1 MMLSTCC
8 SLCVFVSL
16 SLFLRSRLQLVAG
29 IAGDPSCRA
38 GPRCQLYR
46 TVVAQGLAWLGSGKG
61 DDDRDGTG
69 IDHGAG
75 TGGKGGSAANV
86 SRSYV
91 AERGLLEDVVVQM
104 VMTSGR
110 HAADGLGVRGGEEGR
125 GRRAGHADSGGG
137 VWLRERWPRLDE
149 HLAGTGRVR

>member
-1 MMLSTCC
+1 MLSTCC
-8 SLCVFVSL
+8 SLCVSL

-61 DDDRDGTG
+61 DDDGDGTG

-75 TGGKGGSAANV
+75 TGGKCGSAANV

-91 AERGLLEDVVVQM
+91 AERGLLENVVVQM

-110 HAADGLGVRGGEEGR
+110 HAADGLGVRSGEE
-125 GRRAGHADSGGG
+125 
-137 VWLRERWPRLDE
+137 
-149 HLAGTGRVR
+149 